1 MYDKKTY
8 KYFDIFD
15 MHSELKDTLLSVL
28 AKLHK
33 KLKVGK
39 ELQRIMVVDAKIFL
53 ILQSIKQ
60 ADKATFEW
68 LIPFP
73 GDFHLLMNYQKVIMK
88 IYWDTGLKQIA
99 KAM

>member
-1 MYDKKTY
+1 
-8 KYFDIFD
+8 
-15 MHSELKDTLLSVL
+15 
-28 AKLHK
+28 
-33 KLKVGK
+33 
-39 ELQRIMVVDAKIFL
+39 MVVDAKIFL

-68 LIPFP
+68 LILFP

-99 KAM
+99 EAM